1 MVSISDLKLDQAV
14 NIGNLILTPENVI
27 ACLISLLIGY
37 IIVRIL
43 TCRMEEII
51 GKNTKM
57 PKIMTIHLIKAVK
70 LFLYL
75 IVILIALGF
84 IGVQSAT
91 IILSVMAFISIILGF
106 GLQDTVNNIASGVW
120 IASSKAYDIDDEVVL
135 AGESGVVKDM
145 NIMATEIKR
154 LDNTRVF
161 IPNGK
166 IWNGSIVNVTRMPTR
181 LIAAEYGVAYDTDIK
196 DAMDAALTVC
206 ERHPKL
212 HRDPKP
218 IVRFREM
225 ADSAVILQLRVWVDT
240 DDYYQVKS
248 DVLNMLY
255 DELNARDISIPF
267 PQRDVHLYGHNE
279 TA

>member
-1 MVSISDLKLDQAV
+1 MASIGDLKLDQAMD
-14 NIGNLILTPENVI
+14 IGKLTLSPENII
-27 ACLISLLIGY
+27 ACFIALIAGY

-43 TCRMEEII
+43 SGRLEATIA
-51 GKNTKM
+51 KNTKM
-57 PKIMTIHLIKAVK
+57 PKIMTNQLIKAIK

-91 IILSVMAFISIILGF
+91 IIISVMAFVSIILGF

-120 IASSKAYDIDDEVVL
+120 IASSKAYDIDDEVVI

-145 NIMATEIKR
+145 NVMSTEIKR
-154 LDNTRVF
+154 LDNTRVL

-181 LIAAEYGVAYDTDIK
+181 LIAVEYGVAYDTDIK
-196 DAMDAALTVC
+196 DAMEAALTVC

-212 HRDPKP
+212 HREPEP
-218 IVRFREM
+218 IVRFKEM
-225 ADSAVILQLRVWVDT
+225 ADSAVILQLRVWIDT
-240 DDYYQVKS
+240 NDYYPVKS
-248 DVLNMLY
+248 DLLNMLY
-255 DELNARDISIPF
+255 DELNARNITIPF
-267 PQRDVHLYGHNE
+267 PQRDVHLYSKE
-279 TA
+279 

>member
-1 MVSISDLKLDQAV
+1 MASISDLKLDEAV

-27 ACLISLLIGY
+27 ACLISILIGY

>member
-1 MVSISDLKLDQAV
+1 MASISDLKLDQAV
-14 NIGNLILTPENVI
+14 DIGNLTLTPENII
-27 ACLISLLIGY
+27 ACLIALIAGY
-37 IIVRIL
+37 VIVRIV
-43 TCRMEEII
+43 TGKIEEII

-57 PKIMTIHLIKAVK
+57 PKIMTNHLIKAVK
-70 LFLYL
+70 LFLNL

-91 IILSVMAFISIILGF
+91 IIISVMAFVSIILGF

-154 LDNTRVF
+154 LDNTRVL

-181 LIAAEYGVAYDTDIK
+181 LIAVEYGVGYDTDIK

-240 DDYYQVKS
+240 DDYYPVKS
-248 DVLNMLY
+248 DLLNMLF
-255 DELNARDISIPF
+255 DELNARDINIPF
-267 PQRDVHLYGHNE
+267 PQRDVHLYNKQ
-279 TA
+279 